1 MAFLLG
7 GGTEGAK
14 CPLQAALL
22 LFLSAN
28 QKPGSRTLW
37 TQARDSEREGPGTK
51 GVCQGGLCYES
62 QVG

>member
-1 MAFLLG
+1 M
-7 GGTEGAK
+7 
-14 CPLQAALL
+14 PPPSALL

-37 TQARDSEREGPGTK
+37 TQARGSEREGPGTK
-51 GVCQGGLCYES
+51 GVREGRPCYES